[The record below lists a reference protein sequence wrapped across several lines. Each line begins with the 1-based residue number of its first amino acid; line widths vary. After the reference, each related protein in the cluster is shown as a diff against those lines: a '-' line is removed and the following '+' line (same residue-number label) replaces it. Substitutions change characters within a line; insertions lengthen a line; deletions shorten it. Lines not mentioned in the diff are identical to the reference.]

1 MLEELGSI
9 ALSTLKVMRYVLP
22 SIFLG
27 LFISNLL
34 SVRSFFALRG
44 VRFISSISR
53 LTGLHP
59 TSVGAILLS
68 IGDRTAGFAS
78 LSMAREREGI
88 PDAQVI
94 AACLTLKAPAGLQAF
109 FLTFLPIMGALFPS
123 SIAFKFLALYYG
135 IFIFVSAIGLWLARR
150 QSNKARSPR
159 PEIQPTED
167 VLKVTIPSVK
177 DSLTMAFKRT
187 IKAFVRIA
195 AWLLG
200 MSFLAGLIARTGIL
214 NGLAGF
220 LPIPPDHVVYAAA
233 GLVSITGGIGATGM
247 AFKDGLLAQAE
258 LMPLLFSTALLHNTY
273 DYFASLLPL
282 SVSIFGH
289 RLGVKVA
296 SALAAAT
303 IGGIAVV
310 MAITISISYR

>member
-27 LFISNLL
+27 LFLSSFL
-34 SVRSFFALRG
+34 SVRSFFAVRG
-44 VRFISSISR
+44 AKFIDLLSR

-59 TSVGAILLS
+59 ASVGAVLLS

-78 LSMAREREGI
+78 LSMAKEREHL
-88 PDAQVI
+88 PDAQIV
-94 AACLTLKAPAGLQAF
+94 AACLTLKAPAGMQAL
-109 FLTFLPIMGALFPS
+109 FLTFLPIMGALFPAL
-123 SIAFKFLALYYG
+123 IAFKFLAMYYS
-135 IFIFVSAIGLWLARR
+135 IFIFVSAIGLWMARR
-150 QSNKARSPR
+150 QANKAKNLKSQTTG
-159 PEIQPTED
+159 EE
-167 VLKVTIPSVK
+167 VLKVTVPSMGE
-177 DSLTMAFKRT
+177 SLSLAFKRT
-187 IKAFVRIA
+187 IKAFLRIA

-200 MSFLAGLIARTGIL
+200 MSFLAGLLAKTGIL

-220 LPIPPDHVVYAAA
+220 LPIPAEHVVYAAA
-233 GLVSITGGIGATGM
+233 GLISITGGIGATGM
-247 AFKDGLLAQAE
+247 AFKDGLLTKAE
-258 LMPLLFSTALLHNTY
+258 LMPLLFSTALLHNSY

-296 SALAAAT
+296 SALALTT
-303 IGGIAVV
+303 IGGIAAV
-310 MAITISISYR
+310 MAIVISVSYR